1 MTSND
6 IQRRRCREHP
16 RRTFHRGKIFV
27 ILKKGVGDLVRS
39 AVTIRFVVGSKD
51 VLGYSSNSERRVANY
66 GEIRQNIIIT
76 IIT

>member
-1 MTSND
+1 M
-6 IQRRRCREHP
+6 
-16 RRTFHRGKIFV
+16 
-27 ILKKGVGDLVRS
+27 VGF
-39 AVTIRFVVGSKD
+39 RFVVGSKD